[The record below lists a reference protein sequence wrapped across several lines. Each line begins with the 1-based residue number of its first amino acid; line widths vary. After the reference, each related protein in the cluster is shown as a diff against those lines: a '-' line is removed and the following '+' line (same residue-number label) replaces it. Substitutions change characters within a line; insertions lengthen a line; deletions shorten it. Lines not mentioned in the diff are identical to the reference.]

1 MRAASRV
8 LAQYYNIIIIVKND
22 GLNLILTVFFISF
35 INLFIDYFTY
45 IGHAAAVHPCAP
57 DHIVPTGFDS
67 SASSSAA
74 SAASTG
80 SFSSVGNVEV
90 ESRNLLSK
98 RFRYGVI
105 EDLEIDDVN
114 TGGAEV
120 LIH

>member
-8 LAQYYNIIIIVKND
+8 LAQYVP
-22 GLNLILTVFFISF
+22 LIKFVGGPHLSAR
-35 INLFIDYFTY
+35 
-45 IGHAAAVHPCAP
+45 HAAAVHPCAP
-57 DHIVPTGFDS
+57 DHLVPTGFDS
-67 SASSSAA
+67 SASSSAG
-74 SAASTG
+74 AASTG
-80 SFSSVGNVEV
+80 SFSSVGNVEF

>member
-1 MRAASRV
+1 M
-8 LAQYYNIIIIVKND
+8 IIEF
-22 GLNLILTVFFISF
+22 ILTVFFISF
-35 INLFIDYFTY
+35 IHSFTD

-57 DHIVPTGFDS
+57 DHLVPTGFDS
-67 SASSSAA
+67 SASSSA

-80 SFSSVGNVEV
+80 SFSSIGNVEF

-120 LIH
+120 FIH